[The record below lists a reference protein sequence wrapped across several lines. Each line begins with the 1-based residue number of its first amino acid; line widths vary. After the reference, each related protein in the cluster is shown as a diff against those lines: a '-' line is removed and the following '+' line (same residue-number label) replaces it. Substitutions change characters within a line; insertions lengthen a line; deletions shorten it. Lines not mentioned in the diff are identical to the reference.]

1 MQFSARFEKLFFS
14 AESFLDKDMK
24 RCKDFFWSLSDF
36 EDIGEKRMVENQGE
50 CVVLLCTVDYI
61 KSN

>member
-1 MQFSARFEKLFFS
+1 
-14 AESFLDKDMK
+14 MK